1 MAVSASPSSS
11 ELRQQ
16 AQAAFDA
23 AEFARAEQLS
33 AAALAGPDL
42 PPEQRVPTVCL
53 RMNALYRQGALAAVV
68 EHLAGALAEVLPE
81 THTPERFELLRMG
94 SMACC
99 ETRRFEEALRYAH
112 EAMVLAGEDN
122 RRRVL
127 ALNAQAACFER
138 MGDPWQAS
146 RLMEA
151 ALALLDPQ
159 DDPIKSYPRLLTLNN
174 LCATLLGM
182 FHILRDAG
190 EPADAQA
197 VLERAHAGALEALPL
212 AQARGE
218 IWPLVFIEGN
228 LAEAQVHLGQA
239 EQALLTL
246 TAALQR
252 ARAHGFKAQTWAMR
266 CTWGEAC
273 LVLGR
278 AREAE
283 TELEDVLR
291 EIGTQQ
297 PVATL
302 MRLHHALYRSH
313 AAQGNVARALHS
325 LEQYLALERQR
336 TSRQLQAQSRVLV
349 TRLEME
355 QTRRLVDRARDEA
368 REHRRRADAWADAAL
383 RDPLTGLLNRRGLTE
398 RVTALAR
405 PVAPLAV
412 VMVDI
417 DLFKRINDN
426 HGHAVGDAV
435 LARIATLLRAHLRP
449 EDVLARF
456 GGEEFTLLLSG
467 LDHTKAVEVCE
478 RLRQGVESEDWSR
491 LGQGLQVTLSV
502 GLSMVHPGQVARSN
516 LADLLSPADAA
527 LYRAKRLGRNR
538 VEVADAVSEEA
549 ADAAA
554 EATTEPET
562 PASEADLK
570 PATTASPAAP

>member
-1 MAVSASPSSS
+1 MVPSVPSPID
-11 ELRQQ
+11 ELLLQ

-23 AEFARAEQLS
+23 AQFARATEL
-33 AAALAGPDL
+33 AAQGLARPGELDPS
-42 PPEQRVPTVCL
+42 QQVRVVTL
-53 RMNALYRQGALAAVV
+53 HLNALYRQGLLSEVV
-68 EHLAGALAEVLPE
+68 ERLGDALTQVQQDSHPG
-81 THTPERFELLRMG
+81 ERFELLRMG

-112 EAMVLAGEDN
+112 EATVLAGDDH

-151 ALALLDPQ
+151 ALGMVGPKLAEQ
-159 DDPIKSYPRLLTLNN
+159 SYPRLLTLNN

-190 EPADAQA
+190 EPQDAQA

-212 AQARGE
+212 AVARGE

-266 CTWGEAC
+266 CTWAEAC
-273 LVLGR
+273 LSLGR
-278 AREAE
+278 AREAQA
-283 TELEDVLR
+283 ELEDVLK
-291 EIGTQQ
+291 EIGPQQ

-302 MRLHHALYRSH
+302 MRLHHALYRGH

-355 QTRRLVDRARDEA
+355 QARRLVERARDEA
-368 REHRRRADAWADAAL
+368 REHRRRADAWADVAL
-383 RDPLTGLLNRRGLTE
+383 RDPLTGLLNRRGLNE
-398 RVTALAR
+398 QVALLAR
-405 PVAPLAV
+405 PRGPLAV

-417 DLFKRINDN
+417 DHFKQVNDTY
-426 HGHAVGDAV
+426 GHAVGDAV
-435 LARIATLLRAHLRP
+435 LARIAALLRAHLRP

-467 LDHTKAVEVCE
+467 LDRALAVEVCE
-478 RLRQGVESEDWSR
+478 RVRHGVESEDWSR

-502 GLSMVHPGQVARSN
+502 GLFMAHTLPGERPA
-516 LADLLSPADAA
+516 LADLLKPADEA
-527 LYRAKRLGRNR
+527 LYRAKHLGRNR
-538 VEVADAVSEEA
+538 VEVADAQA
-549 ADAAA
+549 
-554 EATTEPET
+554 
-562 PASEADLK
+562 
-570 PATTASPAAP
+570 

>member
-1 MAVSASPSSS
+1 MASPDLIRVD
-11 ELRQQ
+11 EQLQR
-16 AQAAFDA
+16 AQEAFAAAD
-23 AEFARAEQLS
+23 FARAAHLA
-33 AAALAGPDL
+33 AAALGDAVLGT
-42 PPEQRVPTVCL
+42 EARVTAVSL
-53 RMNALYRQGALAAVV
+53 RMNALYRQGALAQVV
-68 EHLAGALAEVLPE
+68 EHLQDALSQLSQDSHA
-81 THTPERFELLRMG
+81 PERFELLRMG

-112 EAMVLAGEDN
+112 EAMVLAGEDA

-151 ALALLDPQ
+151 ALSLLDPAE
-159 DDPIKSYPRLLTLNN
+159 DATRSYPRLLTLNN

-182 FHILRDAG
+182 YHILRDAG
-190 EPADAQA
+190 EPADAHA
-197 VLERAHAGALEALPL
+197 VLERAHVGALEALPL
-212 AQARGE
+212 AVSRGE

-228 LAEAQVHLGQA
+228 LAEAQVHLGEA

-266 CTWGEAC
+266 CTWAEAC

-278 AREAE
+278 AREAQA
-283 TELEDVLR
+283 ELEDVLS
-291 EIGTQQ
+291 EIGEQQ

-355 QTRRLVDRARDEA
+355 QTRRLVERARDEA

-383 RDPLTGLLNRRGLTE
+383 RDPLTGLLNRRGLVE
-398 RVTALAR
+398 RVQALAG
-405 PVAPLAV
+405 PKGLLAV

-417 DLFKRINDN
+417 DHFKLINDN

-456 GGEEFTLLLSG
+456 GGEEFTLLLAG
-467 LDHTKAVEVCE
+467 LDEVHAVEVCE
-478 RLRQGVESEDWSR
+478 RLRQGVEQDDWARISE
-491 LGQGLQVTLSV
+491 GLQVTASV
-502 GLSMVHPGQVARSN
+502 GLSMAEVDPQT
-516 LADLLSPADAA
+516 LLDLPRLLEPADAA
-527 LYRAKRLGRNR
+527 LYRAKHLGRNR
-538 VEVADAVSEEA
+538 VEVAA
-549 ADAAA
+549 ASDGITAD
-554 EATTEPET
+554 PL
-562 PASEADLK
+562 AS
-570 PATTASPAAP
+570 